1 MFCISG
7 LSFSQT
13 NFAEL
18 IPQVVQD
25 IEKFG
30 NAYIEPASEAAMFNV
45 NSGWYTSA
53 EAKTFPQFEIS
64 VLSNVT
70 YVPNSGGDF
79 ELDPLAYNSVR
90 FEDGYQP
97 KNVASIFGSDKDLSV
112 FIDYETDE
120 GLQSLEIELPPGVDN
135 GDVNVLPTFFVQG
148 SLGLIKGT
156 EVKFRYS
163 PELAIGDISTEIV
176 GVALQHEFTSWL
188 KQEDFFVN
196 LSGLV
201 AYSSFK
207 GTYYIEDEEP
217 NNEASIVSDMDA
229 WSFSLIASKNLAK
242 FTFFGGLDY
251 SMATSVSHFQGVYTM
266 PEQGEQFQN
275 VLNQIEIENKDYG
288 FSGSLGLNYQINHI
302 KTQLML
308 NLQKYSNISIGVGYC
323 SGE

>member
-1 MFCISG
+1 MEVI
-7 LSFSQT
+7 
-13 NFAEL
+13 
-18 IPQVVQD
+18 
-25 IEKFG
+25 
-30 NAYIEPASEAAMFNV
+30 
-45 NSGWYTSA
+45 
-53 EAKTFPQFEIS
+53 
-64 VLSNVT
+64 
-70 YVPNSGGDF
+70 F
-79 ELDPLAYNSVR
+79 ELDPSAYNSVR

-97 KNVASIFGSDKDLSV
+97 KNVASIFGSDKNLSV

-120 GLQSLEIELPPGVDN
+120 GLQSLEIKLPPGVDN

-207 GTYYIEDEEP
+207 GTYHIEDEEP

-229 WSFSLIASKNLAK
+229 WSFSLIASKNL
-242 FTFFGGLDY
+242 
-251 SMATSVSHFQGVYTM
+251 
-266 PEQGEQFQN
+266 
-275 VLNQIEIENKDYG
+275 ENLP
-288 FSGSLGLNYQINHI
+288 FL
-302 KTQLML
+302 
-308 NLQKYSNISIGVGYC
+308 
-323 SGE
+323 EA